1 MRQEL
6 KTKLLNEIDEAIESL
21 DKLHNQIEE
30 GELDPKQIDRVA
42 RDISLMASAM
52 KDCAYKMGEEVKR

>member
-6 KTKLLNEIDEAIESL
+6 KDKLAHEIDEAMESL
-21 DKLHNQIEE
+21 DQLQHQVKE